1 MVSIAKGG
9 EKGDFRCAKYDK
21 MSVRVIDCL
30 GYGAGGFE
38 GMEPGDLRRDQR
50 LMGSMSF
57 AELRGFLMSAF
68 MSFCGERICVCWV
81 SDDVASSD

>member
-1 MVSIAKGG
+1 
-9 EKGDFRCAKYDK
+9 
-21 MSVRVIDCL
+21 
-30 GYGAGGFE
+30 
-38 GMEPGDLRRDQR
+38 
-50 LMGSMSF
+50 MGSMSF

>member
-38 GMEPGDLRRDQR
+38 EGPE
-50 LMGSMSF
+50 
-57 AELRGFLMSAF
+57 AHGFYVLCRATGVF
-68 MSFCGERICVCWV
+68 DERIYVILWRADLCLLGL
-81 SDDVASSD
+81 